1 MQAERERG
9 YTNDEE
15 AKSSESRAF
24 KMFSEG
30 KSPVEVAILLDLAA
44 DRLRAIYREYW
55 ELTGRFE
62 LAQIYNEARYDL
74 DGLFC
79 LI

>member
-1 MQAERERG
+1 MSFRNLGAITNKAKLQAERERG

-30 KSPVEVAILLDLAA
+30 KSPVEVALGQF
-44 DRLRAIYREYW
+44 YW
-55 ELTGRFE
+55 TLQLTAYG
-62 LAQIYNEARYDL
+62 QYIGTN
-74 DGLFC
+74 
-79 LI
+79 